1 MKKVCFG
8 MGAVII
14 ICMAAMGIYGLYNL
28 MTDSNFGTGTCGTLI
43 FLIAEPV
50 CFLLLAL
57 DVLIWYRYQKKHM
70 GNQSK

>member
-28 MTDSNFGTGTCGTLI
+28 MTDSNFGTGTLI

-50 CFLLLAL
+50 CFLLLEL
-57 DVLIWYRYQKKHM
+57 DVLIWYRYKKKHM